1 MESDV
6 RPVSQLYLCS
16 AMTLV
21 LLVTASPSHAE
32 TDIAKAVTDKAE
44 KVIAKIEASCSADI
58 KSFCNQ
64 VTPGDGRLMLCMM
77 AHEDK
82 LSDTCFTTLVD
93 VGDAVELTISSAK
106 RAASVCEPEIDTLC
120 ADVEAGGGQIA
131 QCLITNKAKLSAACS
146 AEVAGI
152 EARIKN

>member
-1 MESDV
+1 MRNVISL
-6 RPVSQLYLCS
+6 VSRGIAVVALTIS
-16 AMTLV
+16 APN
-21 LLVTASPSHAE
+21 ASNAE

-44 KVIAKIEASCSADI
+44 KVIAKVQASCAPDI
-58 KSFCNQ
+58 KSFCSQ
-64 VTPGDGRLMLCMM
+64 VTPGEGRLMLCMM

-82 LSDTCFTTLVD
+82 ISDKCFTTLVD

-106 RAASVCEPEIDTLC
+106 RAASVCEPEIDKLC

-131 QCLITNKAKLSAACS
+131 QCLITNKAKLSGACS

>member
-1 MESDV
+1 V
-6 RPVSQLYLCS
+6 RNANHVISRCIAIFVLAITSPNVSN
-16 AMTLV
+16 AD
-21 LLVTASPSHAE
+21 

-44 KVIAKIEASCSADI
+44 KVIAKIQASCATDI
-58 KSFCNQ
+58 KSFCSQ
-64 VTPGDGRLMLCMM
+64 VTPGEGRLMLCMM

-82 LSDTCFTTLVD
+82 LSDQCFKTLVD

-106 RAASVCEPEIDTLC
+106 RAASVCAPEINKLC
-120 ADVEAGGGQIA
+120 ANVEAGGGQIA
-131 QCLITNKAKLSAACS
+131 QCLITNTAKLSSACS

>member
-1 MESDV
+1 MLISRTFGSISV
-6 RPVSQLYLCS
+6 
-16 AMTLV
+16 AALV
-21 LLVTASPSHAE
+21 ILASGAANAQ

-44 KVIAKIEASCSADI
+44 KVIAKVQASCANDI
-58 KSFCNQ
+58 KSFCSQ
-64 VTPGDGRLMLCMM
+64 VTPGEGRLVLCMM

-82 LSDTCFTTLVD
+82 LSDACFTTLVD

-106 RAASVCEPEIDTLC
+106 RAASVCAPEIDTLC
-120 ADVEAGGGQIA
+120 ADVDAGGGRIA
-131 QCLITNKAKLSAACS
+131 QCLVKNKAKLSGACS

>member
-1 MESDV
+1 MRNITSF
-6 RPVSQLYLCS
+6 VSRGIAVVALTMIAPNMS
-16 AMTLV
+16 T
-21 LLVTASPSHAE
+21 AE

-44 KVIAKIEASCSADI
+44 KVIAKIQASCETDI
-58 KSFCNQ
+58 KSFCSQ
-64 VTPGDGRLMLCMM
+64 VTPGEGRLMLCMM

-82 LSDTCFTTLVD
+82 LSDKCFTTLVD

-106 RAASVCEPEIDTLC
+106 RAASVCGPEIDTLC
-120 ADVEAGGGQIA
+120 ADVKAGGGQIA
-131 QCLITNKAKLSAACS
+131 QCLITNKAKLSGACS

>member
-1 MESDV
+1 M
-6 RPVSQLYLCS
+6 RPVSKLYFCS
-16 AMTLV
+16 AVALAFLMMV
-21 LLVTASPSHAE
+21 APSNAV
-32 TDIAKAVTDKAE
+32 TDISKAVTDKAE
-44 KVIAKIEASCSADI
+44 KVVAKIEASCSADI
-58 KSFCNQ
+58 KSFCSQ

-82 LSDTCFTTLVD
+82 LSDKCFTTLVD

-106 RAASVCEPEIDTLC
+106 RAVSVCEPEIDTLC
-120 ADVEAGGGQIA
+120 ADVQAGGGQIA
-131 QCLITNKAKLSAACS
+131 QCLITNKSKLSAACS

>member
-1 MESDV
+1 MRNLAS
-6 RPVSQLYLCS
+6 LMLGS
-16 AMTLV
+16 ASFVALTIAV
-21 LLVTASPSHAE
+21 ASAANAE

-44 KVIAKIEASCSADI
+44 KVIAKIEASCAADI
-58 KSFCNQ
+58 KSFCSQ
-64 VTPGDGRLMLCMM
+64 VTPGEGRLMLCMM

-82 LSDTCFTTLVD
+82 LSDKCFTTLVD
-93 VGDAVELTISSAK
+93 TGDAVELTISSAK
-106 RAASVCEPEIDTLC
+106 RAASVCAPEIDKLC

-131 QCLITNKAKLSAACS
+131 QCLITNKAKLSSACG

>member
-1 MESDV
+1 MRNLSSLMFGS
-6 RPVSQLYLCS
+6 VS
-16 AMTLV
+16 AVTLV
-21 LLVTASPSHAE
+21 ITAPSISSAE

-44 KVIAKIEASCSADI
+44 KVIVKIQASCATDI

-64 VTPGDGRLMLCMM
+64 VTPGEGRLMLCMM

-82 LSDTCFTTLVD
+82 LSDKCFTTLID

-131 QCLITNKAKLSAACS
+131 QCLITNKAKLSSACS